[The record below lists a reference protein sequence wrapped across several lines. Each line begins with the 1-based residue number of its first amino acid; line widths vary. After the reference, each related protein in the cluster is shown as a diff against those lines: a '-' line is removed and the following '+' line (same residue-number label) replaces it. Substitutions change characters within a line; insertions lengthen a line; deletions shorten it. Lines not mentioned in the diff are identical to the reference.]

1 MAIDAAW
8 PGTAGDA
15 GDQQE
20 LNWWIQ
26 SFKDEMFHLAQQKG
40 SKLRSK
46 VRNQMVR
53 GESHMFERLAPSD
66 AIEKT
71 TRHTTTPV
79 LDLEHSRRKVTIK
92 DFLWADLVDDE
103 DRRRMLVEP
112 KSEYSKN
119 AGYSMGRKWDDLII
133 GSDGAATPAIDG
145 GMLGAAA
152 DGTGAAVAFDTVN
165 QQIPSGAT
173 GMTIAKLTD
182 AKYIM
187 DVNDV
192 PMEGRIFVISP
203 KALQDLLNT
212 TEITSADY
220 NSVKALVKGEINT
233 FLGFEFVTS
242 TRLPLVTAER
252 CNVAFQRDCVGLAV
266 NRDVEIKISERDDLS
281 YAWQVFARFSAN
293 ATRIDDAGVV
303 NVLCTEA

>member
-1 MAIDAAW
+1 MGLEAAW
-8 PGTAGDA
+8 PGVAGDA
-15 GDQQE
+15 GDGQE
-20 LNWWIQ
+20 LNWWVQ

-46 VRNQMVR
+46 VRNQTVT
-53 GESHMFERLAPSD
+53 GEAHMFERLAPST
-66 AIEKT
+66 AVEKAA
-71 TRHTTTPV
+71 RHTATPI
-79 LDLEHSRRKVTIK
+79 LDLDHSRRRVTIR

-133 GSDGAATPAIDG
+133 GSDGAATPAISG
-145 GMLGAAA
+145 GILGVAK
-152 DGTGAAVAFDTVN
+152 DGTDTDVAFDDTN
-165 QQIPSGAT
+165 QAIVSGSA
-173 GMTIAKLTD
+173 GMTIAKLTE

-187 DVNDV
+187 DSNDV
-192 PMEGRIFVISP
+192 PMEGRVMVIGP
-203 KALQDLLNT
+203 QQLMDLLNT
-212 TEITSADY
+212 TEATSIDY
-220 NSVKALVKGEINT
+220 NSVRALVKGEINT
-233 FLGFEFVTS
+233 FLGFEFITS
-242 TRLPLVTAER
+242 TRLPLATAER
-252 CNVAFQRDCVGLAV
+252 ACVAFQRDCVGLAV

-303 NVLCTEA
+303 KILCVEA